1 MRRRNTDL
9 SCAGVCVACG
19 QAVRMRR
26 VRLAWRALLVSAV
39 RKRGQAGTVVCL
51 TSTAEGVCGAVVRGR
66 VSPGG
71 REGVR
76 RCCLLMSGR
85 GERGGG
91 RKGAVG

>member
-39 RKRGQAGTVVCL
+39 RERGQAGTIVVL
-51 TSTAEGVCGAVVRGR
+51 DEYSRGCVWSCCPR
-66 VSPGG
+66 ACEPGW
-71 REGVR
+71 
-76 RCCLLMSGR
+76 
-85 GERGGG
+85 
-91 RKGAVG
+91 A